1 MFQPTNKVY
10 QTPVKKALVSAVLV
24 VLFATEMNIP
34 VAQAASVLP
43 NTQVATV
50 KKASNDT
57 VDKPIL
63 TPSQMKNLE
72 EASLYHQT
80 AKEAEPQAVVKTMFM
95 DMSAYT
101 SAVNETDGSPFITAD
116 GSVVRDGVIATNA
129 LPFGTKVRIPSL
141 FGDKVFT
148 VRDRMNQR
156 YYYRVDVW
164 MTTKKAAFTF
174 GVKRKIEIEV
184 IEMGSGKKNWEQ
196 WKGKTAELNRVGKYG
211 PKPEEVATWL

>member
-24 VLFATEMNIP
+24 MLFATEMNIP

-196 WKGKTAELNRVGKYG
+196 WKGKTAELNRDRKSV
-211 PKPEEVATWL
+211 V

>member
-24 VLFATEMNIP
+24 MLFATEMNIP

>member
-43 NTQVATV
+43 NTQIATS

-57 VDKPIL
+57 IDKPIF
-63 TPSQMKNLE
+63 TPSEMKNLE
-72 EASLYHQT
+72 EASLYYKT
-80 AKEAEPQAVVKTMFM
+80 AEKAEVAAPVKTMFM

-141 FGDKVFT
+141 FGDKIFT

-164 MTTKKAAFTF
+164 MTTKKDAFAF
-174 GVKRKIEIEV
+174 GVKRKVEIEV
-184 IEMGSGKKNWEQ
+184 IEMGTGKKNWDQ